1 MKNTKHIFQILV
13 YALFCINTLL
23 SQNIIKGYVK
33 DEKNQTLPGVVV
45 YIPSINKNTIT
56 NVDGYFEI
64 SNVRNG
70 SYIVEFRL
78 LGYKTISQK
87 VNVQSNEVNLNIQM
101 PVSAREIDEVVI
113 TSAADASEQKDNPLP
128 IKSIQFSQINEDP
141 SNNIIE
147 AIGKKENVWA
157 LSTGQGIAKPIIR
170 GLGYNR
176 TLVLV
181 NGLRQEGQQWGDEH
195 GVEIDQYSIEKAE
208 IIKGPGSILFGSDAL
223 AGVVNFIPYKVS
235 QDGFHGKYLCLYQ
248 NNNNMIANSV
258 LLQYRKN
265 DISFYIQGTQKDAG
279 NYSNKIDGK
288 VFNTGFNERNL
299 SAMFQVN
306 KNWGY
311 TQFFASAFHQK
322 LNMPEGDRDSSGRF
336 LKLVAINDSTIG
348 DEPVSDD
355 DLSGYKFFIP
365 YQKIKHYRFQNISAF
380 NLKNTDKIITNIG
393 YQYNIRDEFGPDKL
407 IEKPRDEEEENR
419 GELSVHLHTIP
430 YQLRYIK
437 NIDSSQFVSIG
448 STGMYQKNI
457 NLGDELLIPD
467 YNLIDAGVFVF
478 YQKSLK
484 NIVFSG
490 GVRWDIRSINSAEM
504 YVDSAGKRIEEGFVI
519 PNNAKLKFS
528 AFSNNYNNFSG
539 TAGMVYSGWKDVLLK
554 LNIARGFRTPNPAE
568 LSSNGAHEGTV
579 RYEYGNNK
587 LKQEVSYQADLGFI
601 LNKEHILLEVSPF
614 FNYIQNYIFYRRL
627 SSQMGGDSVIVKDG
641 ENLWAYKFD
650 QTNDAV
656 IYGGE
661 LNIDIHPH
669 PLDFLHFES
678 NFSYLQG
685 KFLNAT
691 DSTQYLPFFPP
702 SRWTNGIRLEWN
714 NLSSSI
720 KRFFV
725 NAEAM
730 YVFPQNNYYKA
741 FNTETYTPDYTLIN
755 FSAGLG
761 WKYYKNNTMT
771 LIAGV
776 NNLLDEAYMSHLNRL
791 KYVRPNPLTGKGIY
805 NMGRNI
811 FVRLIIDFYFLIPRI
826 ARIFKNYIKTN

>member
-1 MKNTKHIFQILV
+1 
-13 YALFCINTLL
+13 
-23 SQNIIKGYVK
+23 
-33 DEKNQTLPGVVV
+33 
-45 YIPSINKNTIT
+45 
-56 NVDGYFEI
+56 
-64 SNVRNG
+64 
-70 SYIVEFRL
+70 
-78 LGYKTISQK
+78 
-87 VNVQSNEVNLNIQM
+87 
-101 PVSAREIDEVVI
+101 
-113 TSAADASEQKDNPLP
+113 
-128 IKSIQFSQINEDP
+128 
-141 SNNIIE
+141 
-147 AIGKKENVWA
+147 
-157 LSTGQGIAKPIIR
+157 
-170 GLGYNR
+170 
-176 TLVLV
+176 
-181 NGLRQEGQQWGDEH
+181 
-195 GVEIDQYSIEKAE
+195 
-208 IIKGPGSILFGSDAL
+208 
-223 AGVVNFIPYKVS
+223 
-235 QDGFHGKYLCLYQ
+235 
-248 NNNNMIANSV
+248 
-258 LLQYRKN
+258 
-265 DISFYIQGTQKDAG
+265 
-279 NYSNKIDGK
+279 
-288 VFNTGFNERNL
+288 
-299 SAMFQVN
+299 
-306 KNWGY
+306 
-311 TQFFASAFHQK
+311 
-322 LNMPEGDRDSSGRF
+322 

-365 YQKIKHYRFQNISAF
+365 YQTIKHYRFQNISAF

-393 YQYNIRDEFGPDKL
+393 YQYNIRDEFGPHML
-407 IEKPRDEEEENR
+407 IHSHEHSHGGHDHSEENENV
-419 GELSVHLHTIP
+419 GELSMHLHTIP

-437 NIDSSQFVSIG
+437 NIDSSQFLSIG

-457 NLGDELLIPD
+457 NKGEELLIPD
-467 YNLIDAGVFVF
+467 YDLFDAGIYLF

-484 NIVFSG
+484 NISFSG
-490 GVRWDIRSINSAEM
+490 GIRWDIRNINSKEM
-504 YVDSAGKRIEEGFVI
+504 FVDSNDIRIEGSDHHDAI
-519 PNNAKLKFS
+519 LKFS
-528 AFSNNYNNFSG
+528 AFNKNYNNFSG

-554 LNIARGFRTPNPAE
+554 FNIARGFRTPNPAE

-601 LNKEHILLEVSPF
+601 LNKEHILFEVSPF

-627 SSQMGGDSVIVKDG
+627 SSQLGGDSVIVKDG
-641 ENLWAYKFD
+641 ENIWAYKFD
-650 QTNDAV
+650 QTNDAM

-755 FSAGLG
+755 VSAGLG

-811 FVRLIIDFYFLIPRI
+811 FVRLIIDF
-826 ARIFKNYIKTN
+826 